1 MSSSE
6 GTDVFPSCPKE
17 LITLSFDETSIEK
30 TGLLRGGW
38 LHWQMLGLK
47 EGTEEDCSGELKKG

>member
-1 MSSSE
+1 M
-6 GTDVFPSCPKE
+6 FPLRPTE
-17 LITLSFDETSIEK
+17 LITLLNETSVEK